1 MRFVIT
7 RVTHAA
13 VKVDDKVVGA
23 IDKGVSVLVGIS
35 RDDTVQD
42 MESLARK
49 LLTCRLWP
57 DENDKPWMK
66 TIKDING
73 GILLISQFTLCHVM
87 KGTKPDFH
95 NAMKPEEANAMFL
108 ALRDRLRAEYCE
120 EKVQSGQFQAY
131 QIIPQELDGP
141 VTLLWDSKKKD

>member
-1 MRFVIT
+1 MT
-7 RVTHAA
+7 NAA
-13 VKVDDKVVGA
+13 VKVEGEVVGA
-23 IDKGVSVLVGIS
+23 IEKGVTVLVGIC
-35 RDDTVQD
+35 RDDTKED

-57 DENDKPWMK
+57 DEEGRPWMK
-66 TIKDING
+66 TIKDTNA

-95 NAMKPEEANAMFL
+95 NAMKSDEANAMFL
-108 ALRDRLRAEYCE
+108 ALRDKLRAEYCE
-120 EKVQSGQFQAY
+120 EKVQTGQFQAY

-141 VTLLWDSKKKD
+141 FTLIWDSKKKD